1 MLFTQKATCNTFHE
15 MEMHNQRMI
24 AAGNWRD
31 TWQRETVYDQTIVKT
46 LKYQHTFQERY
57 FEFSRVDALAMEQLT
72 SCPFVMGIYGFC
84 GMSVITQAGKEQLGP
99 LVKKLSPR
107 NKLIV
112 AIQVASSIA
121 AVHEIDGVGKPVSLV
136 HNDVNIDNIF
146 WGGHGPLLN
155 DFNIAVLM
163 MKDKH
168 TNTSCPFTGHFP
180 NPQWKAPEEQ
190 LEISKQLTEK
200 VDIYG
205 LGNLLFRFATGS
217 VPWTEFASSVDVSL
231 TREQKQKI
239 AYLKSVN
246 GATPS
251 VPKEILESDD
261 PYIKVILEAMK
272 LCYKFNPH
280 ERPTARGLVR
290 FMEMSLEELEEAS
303 K

>member
-1 MLFTQKATCNTFHE
+1 
-15 MEMHNQRMI
+15 
-24 AAGNWRD
+24 
-31 TWQRETVYDQTIVKT
+31 
-46 LKYQHTFQERY
+46 
-57 FEFSRVDALAMEQLT
+57 
-72 SCPFVMGIYGFC
+72 
-84 GMSVITQAGKEQLGP
+84 MSVITQAGKDQLGP

-146 WGGHGPLLN
+146 FGDHGPLLN

-163 MKDKH
+163 MKDKY
-168 TNTSCPFTGHFP
+168 TNKSCPFTGHFP
-180 NPQWKAPEEQ
+180 NPQWKSPSESSEEM
-190 LEISKQLTEK
+190 SKQLTEK

-217 VPWTEFASSVDVSL
+217 VPWREFASSIDVSL
-231 TREQKQKI
+231 TPEQKQRI
-239 AYLKSVN
+239 AYLKSVE

-251 VPKEILESDD
+251 VPKEILESND

-272 LCYKFNPH
+272 LCYKFNPK